1 MCNVQAGRVSLR
13 FHPSENLALNT
24 KSLLPQRRDVMHF
37 ELTTSPQTS
46 QANAQ
51 RRTHNTRPNLSVPV
65 IIFFEKYPCAQA
77 CYFNTI
83 AFIFDMTLLKLH

>member
-1 MCNVQAGRVSLR
+1 MCKVQAGRVSLR
-13 FHPSENLALNT
+13 FHPLENLALNT

-46 QANAQ
+46 QANTQ
-51 RRTHNTRPNLSVPV
+51 RRTRITRPDVSVPV

-77 CYFNTI
+77 RYFNTF
-83 AFIFDMTLLKLH
+83 AFVFDMTLPTPH